1 MKATEAMLPQESLVT
16 GLMSSN
22 YFTVKSKLCKSLS
35 SDDVP

>member
-16 GLMSSN
+16 GLSSN

-35 SDDVP
+35 SEDVP

>member
-1 MKATEAMLPQESLVT
+1 MKVTVAMLPQESLVT

-35 SDDVP
+35 SEDVP